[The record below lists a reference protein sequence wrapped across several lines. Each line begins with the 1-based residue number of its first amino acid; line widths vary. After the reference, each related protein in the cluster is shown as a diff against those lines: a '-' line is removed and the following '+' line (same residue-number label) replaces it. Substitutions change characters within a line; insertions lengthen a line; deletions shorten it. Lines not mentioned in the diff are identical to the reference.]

1 MTIPET
7 TSARL
12 LFRVAPT
19 PLESPRGYLCRVADA
34 HGYDTPQWLTNLA
47 GFSGPEAGIDRE
59 DRAHRIAHLLRL
71 EPEEW
76 LAMCYRQV
84 TGPGRPQRSFC
95 GKPVSTNH
103 LNFGKPRVCPACLRE
118 HSVWWA
124 VWDLCLVAAC
134 PIHRCLLLDQCPDCK
149 KTLAWQRPAVHE
161 CRCSLDLRTRVTAR
175 VNTDLVAINA
185 VIYRAAGLSPGIL
198 AEEDINR
205 CDFPPE
211 LAGLTLGS
219 LLALLRWA
227 GSFGHGDIQ
236 RRGRQRLTRTDL
248 NVAIQVGQTAVSLL
262 GNWPHGLR
270 AGLKGMVQNFEDAAA
285 LRFHKIFGTFY
296 FRLFRGLP
304 RKEFGF
310 VHDVFEE
317 FVNEDWKGLVRGQ
330 HRFFSVSTR
339 EKSPWIALP
348 KAASEARTN
357 PNRIKDLVR
366 QGQIEGRFFKFRR
379 GRIQCW
385 VKRDSLNQWVTARDT
400 EFGQYISRPEV
411 ERILGL
417 RYMSLVRVAQA
428 GLIRYAQGSEHGL
441 PHGRHFFFL
450 REDVMKIKLAF
461 EKHTVRE
468 QEYSKP
474 GELIALGDALRTY
487 LSGDSGLPAA
497 IRAVVDGTLVPVA
510 YTPRLLGI
518 RGYLFHSEHLRLY
531 RPVVGAIEMPSEGF
545 LNYSEAASRL
555 GSESP
560 VIGGLVAQRVF
571 GGPTVYQH
579 GRTKLV
585 PARDVHRF
593 SSQYVSVNALARHLH
608 VTAKWLKCHLKKSGT
623 PMLAVPVTQW
633 GTTYFLSRE
642 VAAEMRIS
650 PPKRSW
656 R

>member
-1 MTIPET
+1 M
-7 TSARL
+7 
-12 LFRVAPT
+12 
-19 PLESPRGYLCRVADA
+19 
-34 HGYDTPQWLTNLA
+34 
-47 GFSGPEAGIDRE
+47 
-59 DRAHRIAHLLRL
+59 
-71 EPEEW
+71 
-76 LAMCYRQV
+76 
-84 TGPGRPQRSFC
+84 
-95 GKPVSTNH
+95 
-103 LNFGKPRVCPACLRE
+103 
-118 HSVWWA
+118 
-124 VWDLCLVAAC
+124 
-134 PIHRCLLLDQCPDCK
+134 
-149 KTLAWQRPAVHE
+149 
-161 CRCSLDLRTRVTAR
+161 
-175 VNTDLVAINA
+175 
-185 VIYRAAGLSPGIL
+185 
-198 AEEDINR
+198 
-205 CDFPPE
+205 
-211 LAGLTLGS
+211 
-219 LLALLRWA
+219 
-227 GSFGHGDIQ
+227 
-236 RRGRQRLTRTDL
+236 
-248 NVAIQVGQTAVSLL
+248 
-262 GNWPHGLR
+262 
-270 AGLKGMVQNFEDAAA
+270 
-285 LRFHKIFGTFY
+285 
-296 FRLFRGLP
+296 
-304 RKEFGF
+304 
-310 VHDVFEE
+310 
-317 FVNEDWKGLVRGQ
+317 NEDWKGLVRGQ

-357 PNRIKDLVR
+357 PSRIKDLVR
-366 QGQIEGRFFKFRR
+366 QGQIEGQFFKFRR

-400 EFGQYISRPEV
+400 EFGHYISRPEV

-417 RYMSLVRVAQA
+417 RYMSLVRIAQA

-441 PHGRHFFFL
+441 PHGRYFFFL

-461 EKHTVRE
+461 EKHMVRE

-474 GELIALGDALRTY
+474 GELIAFGDALRSY

-555 GSESP
+555 GSVSQ
-560 VIGGLVAQRVF
+560 VIRGLVAQRVF
-571 GGPTVYQH
+571 GGPTVHQH

-585 PARDVHRF
+585 PAGDVHRF
-593 SSQYVSVNALARHLH
+593 SGQYVSVNALARHLH

-633 GTTYFLSRE
+633 GTTYFLPRE